1 MHRRELLRYLA
12 LGVGVQWL
20 EGRSPEQ
27 IVALGRLIHQHAS
40 GQGQSTGETPLAL
53 DAHSNATITV
63 AAERIIPR
71 TDTPG
76 ATDAGVASFIDH
88 MLANWYSPT
97 DRDLLLQGLEEL
109 DARSR
114 SLHGGDF
121 VDCDEAQQVAL
132 LTAFDEEVTAL
143 RERSE
148 SESDANEHW
157 FAMLK
162 YLTVWG
168 YCTSEVGMR
177 ETLGEYPLPFRYDG
191 CATLSGPTSTS
202 EAGSPGL
209 TRLVPL
215 QPRPHGHTSTLR

>member
-12 LGVGVQWL
+12 LGAGVQWL

-27 IVALGRLIHQHAS
+27 IVALGRMIHQQAR
-40 GQGQSTGETPLAL
+40 GRGQSTGETPLAL
-53 DAHSNATITV
+53 DAHANATVT
-63 AAERIIPR
+63 AAVERIVPR

-88 MLANWYSPT
+88 MLANWYSAT
-97 DRDLLLQGLEEL
+97 DRDRVLEGLQEL

-121 VDCDEAQQVAL
+121 VEGDEAQQVAL
-132 LTAFDEEVTAL
+132 LTAFDEEVTSL
-143 RERSE
+143 RERSQGD
-148 SESDANEHW
+148 SDANEHW

-168 YCTSEVGMR
+168 YCTSEVAMR

-191 CATLSGPTSTS
+191 CAPLSEPASTS

-215 QPRPHGHTSTLR
+215 RPRPHGHTSTLR